1 MQAFVGA
8 LDGAGVNKGV
18 FITTSSFTKEALDY
32 KSSKK
37 IAKIATL
44 NKFLRQYYGKVK
56 RKYKEL
62 EIW

>member
-1 MQAFVGA
+1 MYMIQ
-8 LDGAGVNKGV
+8 
-18 FITTSSFTKEALDY
+18 KENEGKA
-32 KSSKK
+32 KK
-37 IAKIATL
+37 VAKIATL